1 MQLGECLNCL
11 TCPGNAT
18 VASEISFFTQGAK
31 RGAAC
36 RVLKIEY
43 GAGEFAF
50 LYEGCHDGGE
60 DGNFHTESGAGRGSG
75 FVGGVN
81 GEGAGEV
88 GVEFGDAEGGGIVA
102 ELGEHFVRGTL

>member
-1 MQLGECLNCL
+1 MLLGECLNCL
-11 TCPGNAT
+11 TCRGNAT

-50 LYEGCHDGGE
+50 LGAGFHDSGE
-60 DGNFHTESGAGRGSG
+60 NGNFHTESGDGRGMG

-81 GEGAGEV
+81 DESAGEV

-102 ELGEHFVRGTL
+102 ELSEHFVGGTL